1 MEKCTRKI
9 MKKLVFLISIFLIPI
24 TANSANIDLTC
35 SGKMG
40 GQRILEEQFT
50 FDMSVDDKTGN
61 MTVPPSPTGCFG
73 SEKSKLKGE
82 CSINQTNAFCTC
94 ESFWGTSFLTLS
106 RSTAVLTIEKLWK
119 DGDMSKGIFTCK
131 KITKKVF

>member
-1 MEKCTRKI
+1 MT
-9 MKKLVFLISIFLIPI
+9 KKLLVLISIFLFPI
-24 TANSANIDLTC
+24 TAISANIDLTC

-50 FDMSVDDKTGN
+50 FDISVDDKTGN
-61 MTVPPSPTGCFG
+61 MTVPPSPTGCFAN
-73 SEKSKLKGE
+73 EKSKFKGE

-119 DGDMSKGIFTCK
+119 DGDTSKGIFTCK
-131 KITKKVF
+131 RITKKVF

>member
-1 MEKCTRKI
+1 M
-9 MKKLVFLISIFLIPI
+9 MKRLIFLTIAFLIPI
-24 TANSANIDLTC
+24 GANSANIDFTC
-35 SGKMG
+35 SGKIG

-50 FDMSVDDKTGN
+50 FDMSVDDTTGN
-61 MTVPPSPTGCFG
+61 MTVPPSPTGCFAI
-73 SEKSKLKGE
+73 EKSKFKGE

>member
-1 MEKCTRKI
+1 
-9 MKKLVFLISIFLIPI
+9 MKKLVFLISVLLIPI

-40 GQRILEEQFT
+40 GQKIQEEQFT

-61 MTVPPSPTGCFG
+61 MTVPPSPTGCFAM
-73 SEKSKLKGE
+73 EKSKFKGE

-106 RSTAVLTIEKLWK
+106 RSAAVLTIEKLWT
-119 DGDMSKGIFTCK
+119 DGDMSKGIFNCK
-131 KITKKVF
+131 RITKKVF